1 MATLP
6 QHLKLRKSEDGLSWP
21 QTQDQS
27 AQNTAKHAEPSVN
40 PYNQQRSSHAG
51 HLSSDYVQSF
61 SQNSGSSTDSLFND
75 GSDSEN
81 EARGSNEEDDSEDS
95 VDSRNIKDNDDSQDS
110 KDSQNSKDGQDSEDD
125 QDSEESEDGE
135 GTEKSEQNE
144 EDKEK
149 LQDDGKDD
157 EDDDHNVE
165 MSLVEEDPRLKAP
178 LVDEYREMDRY
189 MEENCTNIQM
199 CLDRRTSLVELMLAM
214 HKNGAK
220 FTSGLK
226 RARANVSDADEV
238 NENTRA
244 KRTKRDGGSDGSIS
258 YGQQNPYDQQ
268 PTHNVFGNLQPALK
282 GEYNRQ
288 GALAKTSRRP
298 TTRPPG
304 SAVQRLHSDRSR
316 RHAPKATQ
324 NKSPDFLYEPQPD
337 IDMGDEAYT
346 IYKNQTDSQS
356 PLYQQQ
362 ADGLGD
368 GNIYLDVQQP
378 PTGLEPYHFQ
388 HANGVGN
395 SHGAR
400 NPAGSQPRTRSHH
413 QRQPGGERFGSV
425 LNSVSQD
432 FADVTTTHFSHSPPS
447 EHNSRNSGSLSEH
460 VQSAHIGAHTAPR
473 RAHRQP
479 KANNDQ
485 DDPFFSDE
493 LYEGMLNGQPD
504 ANHVGRMYTHSQQR
518 DIDEYYRR
526 LMASNP
532 RTARESNAQAETMP
546 LLLQSRV
553 EEPQTV
559 FLSDLLNPYSRPQ
572 AGQGGG
578 ATQPYIPYNLPAAS
592 LQSGAAPPI
601 VQAPRGALQ
610 PTEELDHGFDVGGI
624 TLWGFDWSTFLND
637 YDSEPL
643 L

>member
-40 PYNQQRSSHAG
+40 PYNQQRSPHAG

-61 SQNSGSSTDSLFND
+61 IQNSGTSTESLFND
-75 GSDSEN
+75 GSNSEN
-81 EARGSNEEDDSEDS
+81 EARGSNEDDDSENS

-110 KDSQNSKDGQDSEDD
+110 EDGQNSKDGQDSEDD
-125 QDSEESEDGE
+125 QDSEKSEDGE
-135 GTEKSEQNE
+135 GAGKSEHNE
-144 EDKEK
+144 EDKEE

-165 MSLVEEDPRLKAP
+165 MSLVEEDPRLKAL
-178 LVDEYREMDRY
+178 LVNEYREMDRY

-199 CLDRRTSLVELMLAM
+199 CLDRRISPAELMLAM

-226 RARANVSDADEV
+226 RARANVSDANEV
-238 NENTRA
+238 NENARA
-244 KRTKRDGGSDGSIS
+244 KRMKRDGGSDGSS
-258 YGQQNPYDQQ
+258 SHGQQNPYDQQ
-268 PTHNVFGNLQPALK
+268 PTHNVFGNFQPAFK

-316 RHAPKATQ
+316 RHARKATQ

-368 GNIYLDVQQP
+368 GNFYLDVQQP

-395 SHGAR
+395 GHGSP

-413 QRQPGGERFGSV
+413 QRLPGGERFGSV
-425 LNSVSQD
+425 LNVVFQD
-432 FADVTTTHFSHSPPS
+432 FADVTTTHVSNSPPS
-447 EHNSRNSGSLSEH
+447 EHNSRNSGSPSEH
-460 VQSAHIGAHTAPR
+460 VKTAHIGAHTAPR
-473 RAHRQP
+473 RAYRQP
-479 KANNDQ
+479 TANNVQ

-493 LYEGMLNGQPD
+493 LCDGMLDGQPD
-504 ANHVGRMYTHSQQR
+504 ANHVGRMYTHSQQLE
-518 DIDEYYRR
+518 IDEYYQR
-526 LMASNP
+526 LMAPHP
-532 RTARESNAQAETMP
+532 RTALEGNAQAETMP
-546 LLLQSRV
+546 LPQQSRV

-559 FLSDLLNPYSRPQ
+559 FVSDLLNPHSRPQ

-578 ATQPYIPYNLPAAS
+578 ATQPYIRYNLPAAS
-592 LQSGAAPPI
+592 LQSGTAPPI
-601 VQAPRGALQ
+601 VQVPRRALQ
-610 PTEELDHGFDVGGI
+610 PTEELDDGLDVDDI
-624 TLWGFDWSTFLND
+624 TLWGFDWPTFLND
-637 YDSEPL
+637 HAV
-643 L
+643 